1 MISGTP
7 WFDPARF
14 HRALGAQGCGWG
26 EPLVAVPTTTSTND
40 LALTAERAGATE
52 GAVYV
57 AREQT
62 QGRGR
67 RGNPWW
73 AAAGDNLTFSVL
85 LRPRLPA
92 AKVHSL
98 PLVVGLAVREVVA
111 QRLGAALALHAP
123 PVLLKW
129 PNDVWVGARKIAG
142 VLVESRLRGD
152 EVSAAIVG
160 IGLNVHTLVFPE
172 ELMGQA
178 TSLARELRPRRSSS
192 RAPAPPR
199 EVPREADLDVDPR
212 TSPEVDDLVDDT
224 PTLAFEEILAE
235 LLGSLQARYERFLRD
250 GLESFLPELS
260 EADALRGRSV
270 RVDELEGI
278 AAGITAEG
286 ALRLCDRAGEERAVH
301 AGHVTLIDR

>member
-1 MISGTP
+1 VISGTP

-111 QRLGAALALHAP
+111 KLTEIAASGTTVVIVDQNARAALTVAT
-123 PVLLKW
+123 
-129 PNDVWVGARKIAG
+129 
-142 VLVESRLRGD
+142 RGYVMHRGT
-152 EVSAAIVG
+152 VS
-160 IGLNVHTLVFPE
+160 
-172 ELMGQA
+172 
-178 TSLARELRPRRSSS
+178 
-192 RAPAPPR
+192 
-199 EVPREADLDVDPR
+199 
-212 TSPEVDDLVDDT
+212 
-224 PTLAFEEILAE
+224 
-235 LLGSLQARYERFLRD
+235 
-250 GLESFLPELS
+250 
-260 EADALRGRSV
+260 
-270 RVDELEGI
+270 LEGTTESLLADPAVQ
-278 AAGITAEG
+278 AAYLGG
-286 ALRLCDRAGEERAVH
+286 AL
-301 AGHVTLIDR
+301 

>member
-1 MISGTP
+1 GRWVISGTP

-85 LRPRLPA
+85 LRPRRPA

-98 PLVVGLAVREVVA
+98 PRVVGLAVRAVVA
-111 QRLGAALALHAP
+111 QRLGAAVAPRAP
-123 PVLLKW
+123 PVA
-129 PNDVWVGARKIAG
+129 VRGRHGGWVGARTLAAVRAEG
-142 VLVESRLRGD
+142 RLRGE
-152 EVSAAIVG
+152 EVSA
-160 IGLNVHTLVFPE
+160 
-172 ELMGQA
+172 
-178 TSLARELRPRRSSS
+178 
-192 RAPAPPR
+192 
-199 EVPREADLDVDPR
+199 
-212 TSPEVDDLVDDT
+212 
-224 PTLAFEEILAE
+224 
-235 LLGSLQARYERFLRD
+235 
-250 GLESFLPELS
+250 
-260 EADALRGRSV
+260 
-270 RVDELEGI
+270 
-278 AAGITAEG
+278 
-286 ALRLCDRAGEERAVH
+286 
-301 AGHVTLIDR
+301 